1 MLEFDPS
8 LCNAIMDLIESNIGT
23 SPLLKVFTGS
33 VEATLATADSGTLL
47 ASMTLPS
54 DWLTAS
60 SAGVKSK
67 SGTWQDSSGD
77 ASGTPGH
84 FRIYTSG
91 GTAKIQGTCGVTSLS
106 TTGDLQ
112 FDATI
117 SLNGSV
123 TINTFTL
130 TFGNLD
136 Q

>member
-1 MLEFDPS
+1 MLEFAPA
-8 LCNAIMDLIESNIGT
+8 LCNALMDLIETTIGT
-23 SPLLKVFTGS
+23 SPTLDIRSGS

-84 FRIYTSG
+84 FRIKSSG
-91 GTAKIQGTCGVTSLS
+91 GTAYIQGTAGVSS
-106 TTGDLQ
+106 GDLS
-112 FDATI
+112 FDNAI
-117 SLNGSV
+117 SLGGVV